1 MVGVTRRPVVRV
13 GQSVLALAALAW
25 LASQFDLARAGELLV
40 TLDPPVLAALAGLT
54 VVEFAGRFGTWYAL
68 LHRRWGTS
76 LGSVARADLV
86 VKFVNHL
93 VPSKAAGHS
102 VAPLVLRHYTSL
114 SWTTATT
121 VAAVNTALYALLYG
135 SAAAAGLVLLGPILP
150 RELLVVLLSS
160 VGLYVGVGSVLL
172 VTGWNLDLAGGPLSR
187 LASALAGLP
196 LVGDSVRRLHG
207 AASGI
212 TAESATLFRSLTGNP
227 AVVGPYALAWA
238 VTLVLTPGLRTVLL
252 LGAVDATVTPVW
264 LVPVALVVAYSVT
277 VLPVTPGGVGV
288 SEVSATLV
296 FVALGVP
303 TEAAVVVVLLDR
315 VVGVYFPALLGWFPA
330 ARVDLAGLVVD
341 AD

>member
-1 MVGVTRRPVVRV
+1 
-13 GQSVLALAALAW
+13 
-25 LASQFDLARAGELLV
+25 
-40 TLDPPVLAALAGLT
+40 
-54 VVEFAGRFGTWYAL
+54 
-68 LHRRWGTS
+68 
-76 LGSVARADLV
+76 
-86 VKFVNHL
+86 
-93 VPSKAAGHS
+93 
-102 VAPLVLRHYTSL
+102 
-114 SWTTATT
+114 
-121 VAAVNTALYALLYG
+121 
-135 SAAAAGLVLLGPILP
+135 
-150 RELLVVLLSS
+150 
-160 VGLYVGVGSVLL
+160 
-172 VTGWNLDLAGGPLSR
+172 
-187 LASALAGLP
+187 
-196 LVGDSVRRLHG
+196 
-207 AASGI
+207 
-212 TAESATLFRSLTGNP
+212 
-227 AVVGPYALAWA
+227 